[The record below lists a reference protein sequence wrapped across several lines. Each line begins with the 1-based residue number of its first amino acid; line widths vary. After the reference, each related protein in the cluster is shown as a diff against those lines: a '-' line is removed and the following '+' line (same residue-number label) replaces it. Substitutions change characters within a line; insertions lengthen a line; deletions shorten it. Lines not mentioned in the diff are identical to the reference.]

1 MATVKDLI
9 DQYAA
14 QVGMSPTV
22 AETISYEES
31 GMSNPAS
38 PTQESDGSMSY
49 GPFQLNTRGQ
59 GSGLSLS
66 QLTDP
71 TTNVHVGIDNLLK
84 PYQQGVAQGLT
95 GYSLVSYVASHSGHP
110 GYSGTLPASYNSQL
124 QQAYQAVTGGTA
136 TSGSA
141 STGASGSG
149 ITNGSSVGGS
159 PSIWNPGSII
169 RFSFWSILGIV
180 LIGLGAWV
188 LLNPFSD
195 VTGAIRSLAN
205 RAAKAPLQETAN
217 RINRMGRPAI
227 KDKTPTGKG
236 KRSFKTT
243 KQILDEAAKNGHGGA
258 DPFDIAYDNK
268 HKERA

>member
-31 GMSNPAS
+31 GMSNSLS
-38 PTQESDGSMSY
+38 PTQEADGSLSY

-59 GSGLSLS
+59 GSGMSLA

-110 GYSGTLPASYNSQL
+110 GYTGTLPASYNTQL
-124 QQAYQAVTGGTA
+124 KQAYAAVTGGKA
-136 TSGSA
+136 TSGDATS
-141 STGASGSG
+141 GGGSG

-195 VTGAIRSLAN
+195 VTGAIRSLAG
-205 RAAKAPLQETAN
+205 RAAKAPLKETAN
-217 RINRMGRPAI
+217 RIDRISRPPL
-227 KDKTPTGKG
+227 KDTTPTGKG
-236 KRSFKTT
+236 KRRFLTT
-243 KQILDEAAKNGHGGA
+243 KQIMDEAAKSSGGF
-258 DPFDIAYDNK
+258 DPFDIAYAAK